1 MKLCFDPS
9 EIQHY
14 ADLYDKD
21 YDTPM
26 EQLVPKVKEQ
36 GYLTADDLL
45 ALSDWK
51 NPSGR
56 NTHNIEKNDPIA
68 VEELTHDSFNATNEY
83 DRIKCLLRLKGVS
96 LAVGSAILHWFYPHG
111 DLYPIWDFRA
121 RESVGFNKHD
131 YPNWRERWY
140 AYVNF
145 CQITAQDNGVD
156 MRTLDR
162 ALWRYSKVYNSL
174 KDITDE
180 TLITELERRGYN
192 LSSLRE
198 KQTTAKIVKI
208 S

>member
-14 ADLYDKD
+14 ANLYDKD
-21 YDTPM
+21 YDIPM
-26 EQLVPKVKEQ
+26 ERLTPKVKEQ

-45 ALSDWK
+45 DLDEWK
-51 NPSGR
+51 LPTRR
-56 NTHNIEKNDPIA
+56 NQHNIKKNDDIV
-68 VEELTHDSFNATNEY
+68 VEELTRASFNASSEY
-83 DRIKCLLRLKGVS
+83 DRIRFLRRLKGVS
-96 LAVGSAILHWFYPHG
+96 LAVGSAILHWFYPYA

-121 RESVGFNKHD
+121 LESVGFNKHD

-145 CQITAQDNGVD
+145 CQKTAQDNGVD

-162 ALWRYSKVYNSL
+162 ALWRYSKMYNSL

-198 KQTTAKIVKI
+198 KQTTAQIVKI
-208 S
+208 G